1 MMLRNRQG
9 TIVGANE
16 RIACGLPALALL
28 LALPASIGVA
38 QGYPDRQVRVIV
50 PYAPGGS
57 TDIAGRLVAQ
67 RLTVELKQPVV
78 VENRDGAGGNIG
90 ADLVA
95 KANPDGYT
103 LLVGTAG
110 GITINPSLYKAMP
123 FDPVKDLAAVA
134 YFGSTPNILV
144 VHPSLPVKS
153 VRELIALSRARPG
166 QLNYA
171 SAGSGGAV
179 HLAAELFRS
188 MAALDMVHIPYKGS
202 APALTDLLGGQ
213 TQLMFSTLP
222 PALPYVKAGKL
233 RALGVTGIVRSSL
246 VPDLPTISEAGLKG
260 YEITQW
266 WGMLAPARTPPEVV
280 VRLNADINRV
290 LRQPEL
296 VQQFAAL
303 GADPGANTPEW
314 FAAYIRSETAKW
326 AKVVKASGAV
336 VN

>member
-1 MMLRNRQG
+1 VVVKAN
-9 TIVGANE
+9 VGSAMVS
-16 RIACGLPALALL
+16 ALVFLALQGH
-28 LALPASIGVA
+28 ALHA

-67 RLTVELKQPVV
+67 RLAGELKQPVV

-123 FDPVKDLAAVA
+123 FDPIRDLAAVA

-153 VRELIALSRARPG
+153 VRELVALARARPG

-171 SAGSGGAV
+171 SAGAGGAV

-188 MAALDMVHIPYKGS
+188 MANLDMVHIPYKGS

-222 PALPYVKAGKL
+222 PALPYVKSAKL
-233 RALGVTGIVRSSL
+233 RALGVTGVTRSSL
-246 VPDLPTISEAGLKG
+246 VPELPTISEAGLKG

-266 WGMLAPARTPPEVV
+266 WGMLAPSRTPAEVV
-280 VRLNADINRV
+280 ARLNADINRV

-303 GADPGANTPEW
+303 GADPSRNTSEW

-326 AKVVKASGAV
+326 SKVVKASGAV

>member
-1 MMLRNRQG
+1 MIAN
-9 TIVGANE
+9 VG
-16 RIACGLPALALL
+16 PAMVAALFL
-28 LALPASIGVA
+28 LAVPGPAILA
-38 QGYPDRQVRVIV
+38 QGYPDRQVRVVV

-67 RLTVELKQPVV
+67 RLAGELKQPVV

-90 ADLVA
+90 AELVA

-110 GITINPSLYKAMP
+110 GITINPSLYKAMA
-123 FDPVKDLAAVA
+123 FDPIKDLAAVA

-144 VHPSLPVKS
+144 VHPSLPAKS
-153 VRELIALSRARPG
+153 VRDLIALARARPG

-171 SAGSGGAV
+171 SAGAGGAV

-188 MAALDMVHIPYKGS
+188 MASLDMVHIPYKGS

-222 PALPYVKAGKL
+222 PALPYVKSARL
-233 RALGVTGIVRSSL
+233 RALGVTGITRSSL
-246 VPDLPTISEAGLKG
+246 VPELPTISEAGLKG

-266 WGMLAPARTPPEVV
+266 WGMLAPSRTSSEVV
-280 VRLNADINRV
+280 ARLNGDINRV

-303 GADPGANTPEW
+303 GADAAPNTPEW

-326 AKVVKASGAV
+326 SKVVKASGAV